1 MLRPAAIGLSLTLL
15 PAAGLAGLSDF
26 DRTAERVATAICIGV
41 HTDASYNQAWD
52 QGAPEARANGL
63 TVERIEA
70 VKASQGEE
78 AIQNRANEMIRDVG
92 CESLIPKQAYAV
104 FGPYKPLGPKS
115 FDGFYD

>member
-1 MLRPAAIGLSLTLL
+1 MLRSAAIGLSLALL

-52 QGAPEARANGL
+52 QGTPNAQAIGL

-70 VKASQGEE
+70 VKASQGVE

-92 CESLIPKQAYAV
+92 CQALIPEQAYGV
-104 FGPYKPLGPKS
+104 FGPFKPLGPSS
-115 FDGFYD
+115 FEGFYD

>member
-1 MLRPAAIGLSLTLL
+1 MLRSAAVGLSLTLL
-15 PAAGLAGLSDF
+15 PTAGLAGLSDF

-52 QGAPEARANGL
+52 QGAADARANGL

-70 VKASQGEE
+70 VKASQGVE
-78 AIQNRANEMIRDVG
+78 AIQNRANEMIRDMG
-92 CESLIPKQAYAV
+92 CESLIPQQAYAV
-104 FGPYKPLGPKS
+104 FGPYKPLGPSS